1 MRTTRST
8 MDDIFDLPTDSL
20 DLPLTGGRDNGAA
33 PNLNSAQLG
42 NAKAGQVFQKLY
54 DRLDYERAVKTYD
67 KYCRCYL
74 YLRTYAPRDGNI
86 GLGQSEL
93 TQLKE
98 DRVRL
103 GADKDEAE
111 SLLRSFAKLAKS
123 RTYDGRPGIS
133 LNDMH
138 AETKHKFLNVIGQD
152 LKQNLDNPH
161 FSENTKRIFGHMVT
175 FFDLSNQV
183 AIERAQAEINE
194 LLPRGFFVELKHKT
208 TSKETDEVQNTQN
221 SENIIFITL
230 VQGSGSIQ
238 FECDRACIRVSLT

>member
-20 DLPLTGGRDNGAA
+20 DLPLTGGRDNGAGT

-103 GADKDEAE
+103 GANEDEAE

-138 AETKHKFLNVIGQD
+138 AETKNKFLNVIGQD
-152 LKQNLDNPH
+152 VKQNLDNAH
-161 FSENTKRIFGHMVT
+161 FSENTKRIFSHMVT
-175 FFDLSNQV
+175 FFELSNQ
-183 AIERAQAEINE
+183 ASIERAQAEINE

-208 TSKETDEVQNTQN
+208 TTREMAETQN
-221 SENIIFITL
+221 NIFITL

-238 FECDRACIRVSLT
+238 FECDRACIRA